1 MEKMKYNY
9 NKLSNIQK
17 YYLIVNAAKIVQ
29 KRFDYL
35 LEQKSG
41 LHCHHIKPK
50 SLYPDLVDDKEN
62 LIKVPAI
69 VHWTLHKILLDY
81 YKEIN
86 NEVAIKKM
94 GYVNLEDFINN
105 FYKNRKKKFNFKEF
119 DFNSVFDRCK
129 IIIDNVRDLQLLEN
143 ECDNIEITFN
153 RKKLLSKYTDEYEYE
168 QYKQKG
174 KYYKEYRSELNAA
187 RNNLS
192 VAKED
197 FRNWI
202 KDNYIDLTELLL
214 FCYGENIKDEL
225 DDPYKDFDDLYN
237 TLDSIKEEITFEQTM
252 SSEEIREGL
261 ELL

>member
-1 MEKMKYNY
+1 MKYNNY

-35 LEQKSG
+35 LDKKSG

-69 VHWTLHKILLDY
+69 IHWTLHKILLDY

-94 GYVNLEDFINN
+94 SYVNLEDFINN
-105 FYKNRKKKFNFKEF
+105 FYKNKKKKFNFDKF
-119 DFNSVFDRCK
+119 DFNPVFDRCK
-129 IIIDNVRDLQLLEN
+129 TIIDNVRDLQLLEN

-153 RKKLLSKYTDEYEYE
+153 RKKLLSKYTDEYE

-174 KYYKEYRSELNAA
+174 KYYKEYRSELNFA

-202 KDNYIDLTELLL
+202 KNNYIDLTELLL
-214 FCYGENIKDEL
+214 FCDGEDIKDEL
-225 DDPYKDFDDLYN
+225 DDCYKDFDDLYN
-237 TLDSIKEEITFEQTM
+237 TLKSIEEELPNIPDEKP
-252 SSEEIREGL
+252 RVGL
-261 ELL
+261 EELLFQELY